1 MHICP
6 SPLLPYVQCQGS
18 SPKPC
23 AFWADAIP
31 DLSSS
36 PTQCFLMFSN
46 ILCHV
51 SFLSNCT
58 FIFLWL
64 VKLYHVGWGGHFT
77 HILRT
82 CKWNRGQVK
91 GENQSQTFENTTVCM
106 SDSDVLIMKLVAGG
120 LTELSLLLQL
130 DWMATK
136 PQESWLHLPY
146 VGITGAYCCAW
157 LFYVGARGLNSGPHH
172 LTDEAIF
179 LASWWTFLYPGHVS
193 MLCTC

>member
-18 SPKPC
+18 SPRPC
-23 AFWADAIP
+23 AFWANAIP

-36 PTQCFLMFSN
+36 PTQCFLMFCN

-64 VKLYHVGWGGHFT
+64 VKLYHAGWGGHFT

-82 CKWNRGQVK
+82 MQMKQRTSK
-91 GENQSQTFENTTVCM
+91 GEKPKPNIWKYYSLHEWRAGNEVGGRRSHWTQFAASAGLDGYLRSLAPSPHVGLQVHIAVPGFFMWVQGVLTQ
-106 SDSDVLIMKLVAGG
+106 VLITLLMKP
-120 LTELSLLLQL
+120 S
-130 DWMATK
+130 
-136 PQESWLHLPY
+136 S
-146 VGITGAYCCAW
+146 
-157 LFYVGARGLNSGPHH
+157 
-172 LTDEAIF
+172 
-179 LASWWTFLYPGHVS
+179 
-193 MLCTC
+193 